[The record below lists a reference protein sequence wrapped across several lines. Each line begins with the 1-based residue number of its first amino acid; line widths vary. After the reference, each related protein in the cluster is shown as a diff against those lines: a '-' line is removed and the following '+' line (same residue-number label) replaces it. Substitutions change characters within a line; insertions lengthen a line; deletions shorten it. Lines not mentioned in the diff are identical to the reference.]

1 MNHNILVSYVLAT
14 RGTHYKSKLQPP
26 VLTYTWTCII
36 RSFSLQI
43 KYGGKK
49 KIGSNCTVTWPIVSD
64 FIWNQKCSAHLIFSR
79 KSKSITFHYIHLI
92 IVDKNTYAS
101 LLESS
106 AFEIIVNFERFTIYL
121 IILSKVHGWGQLQQM
136 AFNLSY
142 TILLYSIIYLKTYN
156 VSFALIINVY
166 LRLFKMLFTFQEA
179 N

>member
-1 MNHNILVSYVLAT
+1 M
-14 RGTHYKSKLQPP
+14 
-26 VLTYTWTCII
+26 
-36 RSFSLQI
+36 
-43 KYGGKK
+43 
-49 KIGSNCTVTWPIVSD
+49 
-64 FIWNQKCSAHLIFSR
+64 
-79 KSKSITFHYIHLI
+79 
-92 IVDKNTYAS
+92 DKNTYAS